1 MMIQEL
7 SKFEPVCRRYGPLKI
22 KDGWKK
28 DETSDEK
35 SYIQIM
41 DEILFTSM
49 NPTSSKIMDEKKTK
63 NKIKMLAGLDWCQT
77 CALGLEISK

>member
-1 MMIQEL
+1 
-7 SKFEPVCRRYGPLKI
+7 
-22 KDGWKK
+22 
-28 DETSDEK
+28 
-35 SYIQIM
+35 
-41 DEILFTSM
+41 M